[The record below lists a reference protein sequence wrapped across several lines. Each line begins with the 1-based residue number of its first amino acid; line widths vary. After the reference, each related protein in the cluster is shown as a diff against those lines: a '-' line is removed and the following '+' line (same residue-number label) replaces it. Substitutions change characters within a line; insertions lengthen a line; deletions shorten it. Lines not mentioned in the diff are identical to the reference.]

1 LLVWGAALP
10 LPQDASHTLRHEAA
24 RRAAHDLGDGGRAA
38 TLYREILA
46 EAPRDAE
53 ALAALGALY
62 EAGDDKAA
70 LLGLRQHALGLA
82 DDPDARLALRLDI
95 AALHAALGDAEA
107 QFETLAANL
116 DERAG
121 HGPTLDAL
129 TQCLD
134 AAGRHDALHGVL
146 VGQAEALERE
156 GHDDDAAAL
165 WTRAADL
172 AEARLQS
179 PSLALAAWRRVDA
192 LQGTVEAL
200 RALSRLLA
208 DTGAPGEAVAYL
220 RRLLDRSVGADRRAV
235 VADLA
240 RALRASGEEAA
251 AIETLAA
258 HRADD
263 PGAAEVVTLLAELY
277 RATGAWEPL
286 ATLLTDEADG
296 ATPSLAARREAAE
309 IYQKRLGDAARAVP
323 VLEGALAMA
332 PDDRAVRAALADA
345 LRAAGRLDEARSM
358 LDALVESYGRQ
369 RPVERAV
376 VHLHLAQIARD
387 LGDLPG
393 ALRQL
398 ELASAIDL
406 THTGIFRMLGDVAR
420 DLGQLDRAERAYR
433 ALLMI
438 VRRHSHSA
446 AQDPDALGPSE
457 VLFALYGL
465 AALDTREGAAERAA
479 EILESAFE
487 AAARSP
493 EEARRFEQCLAA
505 AQRHDLRLRALE
517 LRLAGE
523 STPRG
528 QAEVLGLLAEV
539 LQGALAR
546 PEEALARRL
555 EMVALVPDDEI
566 AHAAAR
572 ALARTLGRPEAYA
585 AVLQTAIEG
594 ARAAGDNA
602 RAVSG
607 RLRLGAVLGEDL
619 GDASAARDTLLA
631 AESEATGEARAA
643 ALQQLAQ
650 AFAALGDRAGQRRAL
665 EAQLHEGLGDP
676 AELSWTLAAL
686 ELSGESDTVD
696 AGVERLGQ
704 ALDRAPDSARALTLL
719 VEAAEAHPGH
729 AGVLDLYERVARD
742 AGDAGG
748 APGRAR
754 SPERRRRRELRRAPG
769 GRRAGDAGGRRAG
782 RGPLAPG
789 RRARSGA
796 GGVGGGGVGPG
807 GPRRAA
813 PRRGRLA
820 WRHGLPA
827 RGRRGGR
834 AGRGHH
840 APAGGGGA
848 GCRSAGQPRA
858 RRRDVR
864 AAAGP

>member
-1 LLVWGAALP
+1 MVPGDREVLRTLVSL
-10 LPQDASHTLRHEAA
+10 
-24 RRAAHDLGDGGRAA
+24 LGD
-38 TLYREILA
+38 
-46 EAPRDAE
+46 
-53 ALAALGALY
+53 
-62 EAGDDKAA
+62 
-70 LLGLRQHALGLA
+70 
-82 DDPDARLALRLDI
+82 
-95 AALHAALGDAEA
+95 
-107 QFETLAANL
+107 
-116 DERAG
+116 
-121 HGPTLDAL
+121 
-129 TQCLD
+129 
-134 AAGRHDALHGVL
+134 
-146 VGQAEALERE
+146 
-156 GHDDDAAAL
+156 
-165 WTRAADL
+165 
-172 AEARLQS
+172 
-179 PSLALAAWRRVDA
+179 
-192 LQGTVEAL
+192 
-200 RALSRLLA
+200 
-208 DTGAPGEAVAYL
+208 
-220 RRLLDRSVGADRRAV
+220 
-235 VADLA
+235 
-240 RALRASGEEAA
+240 EE
-251 AIETLAA
+251 
-258 HRADD
+258 
-263 PGAAEVVTLLAELY
+263 P
-277 RATGAWEPL
+277 
-286 ATLLTDEADG
+286 
-296 ATPSLAARREAAE
+296 
-309 IYQKRLGDAARAVP
+309 
-323 VLEGALAMA
+323 
-332 PDDRAVRAALADA
+332 LADA

-607 RLRLGAVLGEDL
+607 RLRLGAVQGEDL

-729 AGVLDLYERVARD
+729 AGVLDLYARPPRP
-742 AGDAGG
+742 ARHAHPG
-748 APGRAR
+748 A
-754 SPERRRRRELRRAPG
+754 SP
-769 GRRAGDAGGRRAG
+769 
-782 RGPLAPG
+782 RGPARAHAP
-789 RRARSGA
+789 RSGY
-796 GGVGGGGVGPG
+796 
-807 GPRRAA
+807 RRAA
-813 PRRGRLA
+813 GRD
-820 WRHGLPA
+820 
-827 RGRRGGR
+827 
-834 AGRGHH
+834 
-840 APAGGGGA
+840 GGGA
-848 GCRSAGQPRA
+848 GRPGGASYVG
-858 RRRDVR
+858 V
-864 AAAGP
+864 AAG